1 MGGSIQGGWHVPK
14 VKSQHNT
21 SDGPLNSRVWSAWSS
36 GVTFA
41 ICNFAKTSL
50 LARYSDEWCAKAESL
65 GDDRVRHRG
74 AHFP

>member
-1 MGGSIQGGWHVPK
+1 MARPERL
-14 VKSQHNT
+14 SQHDT
-21 SDGPLNSRVWSAWSS
+21 SDGSLSSPVWSEWSS

-50 LARYSDEWCAKAESL
+50 LARYSDEWRGKAESL